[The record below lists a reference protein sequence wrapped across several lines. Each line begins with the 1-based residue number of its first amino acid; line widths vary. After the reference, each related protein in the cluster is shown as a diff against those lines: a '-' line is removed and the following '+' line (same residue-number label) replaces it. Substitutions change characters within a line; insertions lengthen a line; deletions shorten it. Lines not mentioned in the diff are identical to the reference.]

1 MASYLESVMQGVSH
15 FLHVSLLMK
24 CIFSWYHVL
33 TCSCKCRNVLF
44 KQHLANS
51 PFGSVTL
58 NLYMSIWMMM
68 IIVIHYAIRSLKVG
82 ARGGALYSFQK
93 IIPTQQ
99 QLLLQ
104 WKEIKQSLKI
114 CRMSCRTVGALL
126 YRLILRLMNGLC
138 SCTQLEFKIEHGLGN
153 VQVFL
158 KAQCWFYLKAR
169 YLVWLLKNVWNC
181 GIF

>member
-1 MASYLESVMQGVSH
+1 MYPHSWSA
-15 FLHVSLLMK
+15 
-24 CIFSWYHVL
+24 SWYHVL
-33 TCSCKCRNVLF
+33 TCSCSKCRNVLF
-44 KQHLANS
+44 KQHLAPNS

-93 IIPTQQ
+93 IIPTQQQ

-153 VQVFL
+153 VQIFL
-158 KAQCWFYLKAR
+158 KAQCWFDFKAR